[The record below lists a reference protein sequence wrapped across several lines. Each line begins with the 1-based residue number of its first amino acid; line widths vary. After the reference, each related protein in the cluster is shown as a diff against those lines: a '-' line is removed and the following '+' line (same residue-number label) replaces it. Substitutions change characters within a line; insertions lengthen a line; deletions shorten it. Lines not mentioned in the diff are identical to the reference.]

1 MELNIRTTQPIDT
14 EYEFQT
20 RLEILDLDKEREK
33 GIVYGRDFFIRDSQ
47 AIKKDIKS
55 DSSIFSSK
63 YGASILDQDA
73 FKDRYRCRC
82 GHLRGALYNGEECP
96 TCHEK
101 VKYVDDDFGIFGWI
115 VLSDKYYVIHP
126 NLYEVL
132 KSFIGAKKLN
142 AIIKYDKEANEDGFV
157 EDNKPIKED
166 QPFVGIGMME
176 FAERLDEILEFYHN
190 KTKSNPKKVDL
201 YNHLMKHREKIL
213 THSIPVYTLFLRMV
227 NVVGDQFTFT
237 KNNKW
242 YNNIAR
248 NVCFV
253 NDESMEV
260 YRRVKTKNDILYDI
274 QMSIE
279 EVYSVILNDM
289 RGKKGAIRSVMAGR
303 YNFTARDV
311 IKPDETL
318 RIDEIR
324 LPYVALV
331 ILLEQTI
338 INFLVKSLSLSYTD
352 AYKRWFKS
360 QIVKDPFILNI
371 IKNIINSKERGIAFI
386 INRNPSI
393 NHGSLLQMYCVG
405 VNEDDFTMSVP
416 LQILKMLGADFDGD
430 CMNIMYIINKE
441 FEARAC
447 KVLNPRNAMMIS
459 RNDGKFNSAVNHFK
473 DTYVNLNSL
482 IFIARDAYSESEL
495 DNIRKLQAMK

>member
-1 MELNIRTTQPIDT
+1 
-14 EYEFQT
+14 
-20 RLEILDLDKEREK
+20 
-33 GIVYGRDFFIRDSQ
+33 
-47 AIKKDIKS
+47 
-55 DSSIFSSK
+55 
-63 YGASILDQDA
+63 
-73 FKDRYRCRC
+73 
-82 GHLRGALYNGEECP
+82 
-96 TCHEK
+96 
-101 VKYVDDDFGIFGWI
+101 
-115 VLSDKYYVIHP
+115 
-126 NLYEVL
+126 
-132 KSFIGAKKLN
+132 
-142 AIIKYDKEANEDGFV
+142 
-157 EDNKPIKED
+157 
-166 QPFVGIGMME
+166 
-176 FAERLDEILEFYHN
+176 
-190 KTKSNPKKVDL
+190 
-201 YNHLMKHREKIL
+201 MKNREKIL

-274 QMSIE
+274 QMSME
-279 EVYSVILNDM
+279 EVYKVILNDM

-338 INFLVKSLSLSYTD
+338 INFLVKSLSLTYTE

-393 NHGSLLQMYCVG
+393 NHGSLLQMYCVD

-441 FEARAC
+441 FERRAS

-482 IFIARDAYSESEL
+482 IYVGRDAYSEAEL
-495 DNIRKLQAMK
+495 DNIRKLQSLK